1 MTEPA
6 VGLGC
11 ILEQH
16 KDEKKN
22 TFREHLAVLFHRNT
36 EATPKGW
43 RKGTTIVFS
52 CFSKGQSLLL
62 EDMTFQEIYNWI

>member
-11 ILEQH
+11 ILERH
-16 KDEKKN
+16 KEKKN

-43 RKGTTIVFS
+43 RKGTTIAFS
-52 CFSKGQSLLL
+52 
-62 EDMTFQEIYNWI
+62 